1 MPPLKFALAALLFLL
16 GLLSGCDDVSKAD
29 ISNAIKM
36 CEGHNGLEKVV
47 PSHSAD
53 SVDISCNSGAQFTAV
68 PMIKEASDCQI
79 INGKRYCN

>member
-1 MPPLKFALAALLFLL
+1 
-16 GLLSGCDDVSKAD
+16 
-29 ISNAIKM
+29 M